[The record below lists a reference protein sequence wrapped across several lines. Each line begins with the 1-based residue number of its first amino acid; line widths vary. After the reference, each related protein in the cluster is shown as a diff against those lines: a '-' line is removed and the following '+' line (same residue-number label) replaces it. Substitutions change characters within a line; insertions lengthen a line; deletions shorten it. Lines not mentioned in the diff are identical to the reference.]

1 MTASVVTAL
10 ARDIG
15 FIDLKFRGDT
25 CVIATAVID
34 VPGGVAIVDPGPSS
48 CLEHLRRS
56 LHAHGAAVSDIQ
68 SILLT
73 HIHLDHAGA
82 TGSLVREHPGIRV
95 FVHERG
101 ARHMAD
107 PSRLFDSA
115 RRLYGADMDS
125 LWGEFLA
132 VPAANLQSLAGGEE
146 VAVGERRFEVAYT
159 PGHASHHVCYY
170 DRASG
175 MAFVGDTAGIRIGR
189 SGYVMPPTPPPD
201 IDLDAWGRSLDI
213 IHAWRPA
220 TLFVTHFGPHEG
232 FAPHLAAFREE
243 LAEFSRIV
251 RASLDR
257 AGTDEEHIAAFEAE
271 VARLLR
277 GRLPD
282 VDAVRYARAAP
293 VAQCWMGLARYWRK
307 QLGQ

>member
-1 MTASVVTAL
+1 M
-10 ARDIG
+10 
-15 FIDLKFRGDT
+15 
-25 CVIATAVID
+25 
-34 VPGGVAIVDPGPSS
+34 
-48 CLEHLRRS
+48 
-56 LHAHGAAVSDIQ
+56 
-68 SILLT
+68 
-73 HIHLDHAGA
+73 
-82 TGSLVREHPGIRV
+82 
-95 FVHERG
+95 
-101 ARHMAD
+101 
-107 PSRLFDSA
+107 
-115 RRLYGADMDS
+115 
-125 LWGEFLA
+125 
-132 VPAANLQSLAGGEE
+132 PAANLQSLAGGEE